1 MPFAQFH
8 YPFENKKYFEENFPA
23 EFVAEY
29 IAQTRAWFYYC
40 LVMSTILFD
49 DIPYKNI
56 VVTGTILAENGEKMS
71 KSKNNFPNPIKL
83 FEKYGV
89 DALRFYLITSP
100 VMKADDLCFSEKGVD
115 EVVKKVSLMI
125 LNILSFYKLFAVD
138 IKENTK
144 SKNILDKWILS
155 KTESLKK
162 EITEGYENY
171 DLNKATKPI
180 AGFIDEL
187 STWYVRRSRERF
199 KSEDNKEAVQ
209 TLKYVLLEFSKVIAP
224 IMPFMADYLYQEIYG
239 GQSSVHLV
247 DWPETDKKLID
258 EKLEEQMK
266 QVREICSLGLQ
277 KRAEAGIK
285 VRQPLAK
292 LKVKSQKLK
301 IELIDLIKDEVNVK
315 EVVADLKEGVVLDT
329 TITEELKAEGLVR
342 DFVRSIQAKRKEMG
356 LTPKDKIRVTY
367 SENQEIVS
375 KYADQI
381 KKQVIAEELIF
392 GGELKIEKI

>member
-1 MPFAQFH
+1 
-8 YPFENKKYFEENFPA
+8 
-23 EFVAEY
+23 
-29 IAQTRAWFYYC
+29 
-40 LVMSTILFD
+40 
-49 DIPYKNI
+49 
-56 VVTGTILAENGEKMS
+56 
-71 KSKNNFPNPIKL
+71 
-83 FEKYGV
+83 
-89 DALRFYLITSP
+89 
-100 VMKADDLCFSEKGVD
+100 
-115 EVVKKVSLMI
+115 
-125 LNILSFYKLFAVD
+125 
-138 IKENTK
+138 
-144 SKNILDKWILS
+144 
-155 KTESLKK
+155 
-162 EITEGYENY
+162 
-171 DLNKATKPI
+171 
-180 AGFIDEL
+180 
-187 STWYVRRSRERF
+187 
-199 KSEDNKEAVQ
+199 
-209 TLKYVLLEFSKVIAP
+209 
-224 IMPFMADYLYQEIYG
+224 
-239 GQSSVHLV
+239 V

-342 DFVRSIQAKRKEMG
+342 DFVRSIQVKRKEMG

>member
-1 MPFAQFH
+1 
-8 YPFENKKYFEENFPA
+8 
-23 EFVAEY
+23 
-29 IAQTRAWFYYC
+29 
-40 LVMSTILFD
+40 MSTILFD

-342 DFVRSIQAKRKEMG
+342 DFVRSIQVKRKEMG